1 MTFLEPARLALL
13 VLPVAGLLFYLVAL
27 QRREQYAVRFTNLAL
42 LDKVA
47 PETPGWRRHLPAAVL
62 LVGVLAL
69 VLAVAKPAVAVEVP
83 RDQATVILAID
94 VSLSMDAADVAPSR
108 IEAAREAARNFLE
121 LAPPELEVGIVAFAG
136 SAAAVLPPTI
146 DRDAAERAIERLQL
160 GEGTAIG
167 EGIYASVDMAL
178 AHRAAVSE
186 DPAESDEGTTEDDP
200 EEGEEDTPAE
210 AIIVLSD
217 GETTMGRP
225 DADAAAEA
233 ADADIPVSTISFG
246 TADGVVFIQ
255 GEEIP
260 VPPNEEA
267 LEEIADHHRRHRLHR
282 RHRRRAAVD
291 PRHRGQ
297 PGGGRG
303 GAAGGHRLV
312 RRRRPRPRPARRG
325 GFPPLVLPPA
335 VGAYGEPEVPT
346 YRLGTSEPQVRRSQN
361 WACSVE
367 PSRASVEAVP
377 PEMTP
382 ATSSK

>member
-13 VLPVAGLLFYLVAL
+13 VLPVAGLLFYLAAL
-27 QRREQYAVRFTNLAL
+27 QRREQYAVRFTNLEL

-47 PETPGWRRHLPAAVL
+47 PETPGWRRHVPAAVL

-136 SAAAVLPPTI
+136 SAAASCRPPST
-146 DRDAAERAIERLQL
+146 AMPPSGPSSGSEL

-167 EGIYASVDMAL
+167 EGIYASVEMAL
-178 AHRAAVSE
+178 THRAAVSD
-186 DPAESDEGTTEDDP
+186 DPAEGDDGATEDDP
-200 EEGEEDTPAE
+200 EGGEEETPAE

-233 ADADIPVSTISFG
+233 ADAGIPVSTISFG

-267 LEEIADHHRRHRLHR
+267 LEEIATTDRRHRLHR

-291 PRHRGQ
+291 PRHRWQ

-312 RRRRPRPRPARRG
+312 RRRRPRPRPARRRRL
-325 GFPPLVLPPA
+325 PPLVQPPA
-335 VGAYGEPEVPT
+335 VGAAPPAQLLRLPMALRLTPHRSAVGAPT
-346 YRLGTSEPQVRRSQN
+346 PTAVTPWTAAANLRLSPIALDR
-361 WACSVE
+361 
-367 PSRASVEAVP
+367 
-377 PEMTP
+377 
-382 ATSSK
+382 

>member
-13 VLPVAGLLFYLVAL
+13 VLPVAGLLFYLAAL
-27 QRREQYAVRFTNLAL
+27 QRREQYAVRFTNLDL

-47 PETPGWRRHLPAAVL
+47 PETPGWRRHAPAAVL

-69 VLAVAKPAVAVEVP
+69 VLAVAKPAVAFEVP

-136 SAAAVLPPTI
+136 SAAGVLPPTV
-146 DRDAAERAIERLQL
+146 DRAAAERAIERLQL

-167 EGIYASVDMAL
+167 EGIYASVEMAL
-178 AHRAAVSE
+178 THRAAVSG
-186 DPAESDEGTTEDDP
+186 DAAERDGGGTEDAP
-200 EEGEEDTPAE
+200 EGGNEDTPEDGDEETPAE

-233 ADADIPVSTISFG
+233 ADAGIPVSTISFG

-267 LEEIADHHRRHRLHR
+267 LEEIAATTDGTAFT
-282 RHRRRAAVD
+282 AATADELQSILDTVGSQVAVEQEQREVTD
-291 PRHRGQ
+291 WFTGA
-297 PGGGRG
+297 GLALVLLA
-303 GAAGGHRLV
+303 AAGSLLW
-312 RRRRPRPRPARRG
+312 
-325 GFPPLVLPPA
+325 F
-335 VGAYGEPEVPT
+335 
-346 YRLGTSEPQVRRSQN
+346 
-361 WACSVE
+361 
-367 PSRASVEAVP
+367 SRMP
-377 PEMTP
+377 
-382 ATSSK
+382 

>member
-13 VLPVAGLLFYLVAL
+13 VLPVAGLLFYLAAL
-27 QRREQYAVRFTNLAL
+27 QRREQYAVRFTNLDL

-47 PETPGWRRHLPAAVL
+47 PETPGWRRHAPAAVL

-136 SAAAVLPPTI
+136 SAAGVLPPTV
-146 DRDAAERAIERLQL
+146 DRAAAERAIERLQL

-167 EGIYASVDMAL
+167 EGIYASVEMAL
-178 AHRAAVSE
+178 THRAAVS
-186 DPAESDEGTTEDDP
+186 DDAAEGDDGATDDP
-200 EEGEEDTPAE
+200 PEDGDEETPAE

-233 ADADIPVSTISFG
+233 ADAGIPVSTISFG

-267 LEEIADHHRRHRLHR
+267 LEEIAATTDGTAFT
-282 RHRRRAAVD
+282 AATADELQSILDTVGSQVAVEQEQREVTD
-291 PRHRGQ
+291 WFT
-297 PGGGRG
+297 
-303 GAAGGHRLV
+303 AAGL
-312 RRRRPRPRPARRG
+312 A
-325 GFPPLVLPPA
+325 LVLLA
-335 VGAYGEPEVPT
+335 AAGS
-346 YRLGTSEPQVRRSQN
+346 LL
-361 WACSVE
+361 WF
-367 PSRASVEAVP
+367 SRMP
-377 PEMTP
+377 
-382 ATSSK
+382 